1 MQIQIQHISP
11 TDFTR
16 TVQPGMLPL
25 FQYDTKAPFAIP
37 KRVLKN
43 WSEAQPA
50 VKRGAVSGPHIDY
63 NLEEGIYLHLVGLY
77 KTKPYLF
84 LGLKELCPVVT
95 LCHDVPDILPI
106 AKRAF
111 ERVLDSL

>member
-43 WSEAQPA
+43 WSESQTA
-50 VKRGAVSGPHIDY
+50 VKRGQVPSAHIDY
-63 NLEEGIYLHLVGLY
+63 HLEEGIYLHLVGVY
-77 KTKPYLF
+77 KTKPYLI
-84 LGLKELCPVVT
+84 LGLKELYPAVT
-95 LCHDVPDILPI
+95 LCHDIPEVLPV

-111 ERVLDSL
+111 ERVLAHL